1 MWYNAYCCIILVNKI
16 QGFYIPEKERKMNIY
31 VGNISYQLDESGLE
45 AAFAEYGEV
54 DSARIISDRDSGRS
68 KGFGFV
74 EMPNQTEG
82 EAAIQNLNG
91 KELEG
96 RELKVN
102 EARPRENRPS
112 RPRY

>member
-1 MWYNAYCCIILVNKI
+1 
-16 QGFYIPEKERKMNIY
+16 MNIY

-54 DSARIISDRDSGRS
+54 DSVRIISDRDSGRS

-82 EAAIQNLNG
+82 EAAIQNLNS

-102 EARPRENRPS
+102 EARPRENRP
-112 RPRY
+112 RY

>member
-1 MWYNAYCCIILVNKI
+1 
-16 QGFYIPEKERKMNIY
+16 MNIY

-54 DSARIISDRDSGRS
+54 DSVRIISDRDSGRS

-82 EAAIQNLNG
+82 EAAIQNLNS

-96 RELKVN
+96 RKLQVN

-112 RPRY
+112 R